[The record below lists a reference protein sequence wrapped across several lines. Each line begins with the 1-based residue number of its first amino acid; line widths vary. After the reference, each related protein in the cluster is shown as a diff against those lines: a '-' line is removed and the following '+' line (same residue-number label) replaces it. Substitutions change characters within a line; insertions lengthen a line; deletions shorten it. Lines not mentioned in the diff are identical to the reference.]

1 MSRLLDLENF
11 VAEKLAWHQRIAS
24 DPAVSL
30 SAKAVAGFI
39 LHDLNASEGGAWRGQ
54 ESMAAGL
61 GVSARQLRRLLDEL
75 EAASYLQVEVRKGR
89 GRTNICRAT
98 VPDERAVAPVNRTS
112 TAAQVVEKRTSA
124 TVQAPKNRTLASRK
138 PDMDVRQYLYDP
150 IRRFPTPERRQAVH
164 PASVMPFPCH
174 DIRQMVV
181 ALGGEAAA
189 ISYLDQANW
198 DPVGRQILCRSTIAS
213 CRLQALAGKWL
224 AETGV
229 TIDLLSPP
237 KIPTGFWRIE
247 TRDPRAS
254 RAA

>member
-11 VAEKLAWHQRIAS
+11 VAEKLAWHQRISS
-24 DPAVSL
+24 DPTVSL

-98 VPDERAVAPVNRTS
+98 LPDERAVASENRTS
-112 TAAQVVEKRTSA
+112 TAARTVEKRTSA
-124 TVQAPKNRTLASRK
+124 TVQMPKNRTLASRK

-150 IRRFPTPERRQAVH
+150 IRRFPPPEARRSRGEEVTPARIVPFEHLGIRERVIGIA
-164 PASVMPFPCH
+164 
-174 DIRQMVV
+174 
-181 ALGGEAAA
+181 GEGAT
-189 ISYLDQANW
+189 ISYLDPASW
-198 DPVGRQILCRSTIAS
+198 DADGSSIVCTSATGFGRLRDLVGRP
-213 CRLQALAGKWL
+213 LA
-224 AETGV
+224 AMGV
-229 TIDLLSPP
+229 SITL
-237 KIPTGFWRIE
+237 
-247 TRDPRAS
+247 RAS
-254 RAA
+254 DIGRLAA

>member
-24 DPAVSL
+24 DPTVSL

-98 VPDERAVAPVNRTS
+98 LPDERAVASENRTS
-112 TAAQVVEKRTSA
+112 TAAQTVEKRTSG
-124 TVQAPKNRTLASRK
+124 TVQTPKNRTLASRK

-150 IRRFPTPERRQAVH
+150 IRRFPTPEGRKAGSRNRPLAQITPFAEAGIRAAVTH
-164 PASVMPFPCH
+164 LA
-174 DIRQMVV
+174 
-181 ALGGEAAA
+181 GEAATV
-189 ISYLDQANW
+189 SYLDSAIW
-198 DPVGRQILCRSTIAS
+198 DADENRIVCTS
-213 CRLQALAGKWL
+213 
-224 AETGV
+224 
-229 TIDLLSPP
+229 
-237 KIPTGFWRIE
+237 PTGFRKLCNLVERPLAARGVSIVLE
-247 TRDPRAS
+247 ARAV
-254 RAA
+254 RRMAA

>member
-24 DPAVSL
+24 DPTVSL

-54 ESMAAGL
+54 ASMAAGL
-61 GVSARQLRRLLDEL
+61 GVSERQLRRLLDEL
-75 EAASYLQVEVRKGR
+75 EAASYLQVEVRRGR

-98 VPDERAVAPVNRTS
+98 LPEERAVASEKRTS
-112 TAAQVVEKRTSA
+112 MAAQTVEKRTSA
-124 TVQAPKNRTLASRK
+124 TVQAPKNRTLVSRK

-150 IRRFPTPERRQAVH
+150 IRRFPPPAPRQSARS
-164 PASVMPFPCH
+164 ASVAPFPCH

-198 DPVGRQILCRSTIAS
+198 DPAGRQILCRSTIAS
-213 CRLQALAGKWL
+213 GRLQDLVGKRL

-229 TIDLLSPP
+229 TIDLLPP
-237 KIPTGFWRIE
+237 PTIPTYLV
-247 TRDPRAS
+247 A
-254 RAA
+254 